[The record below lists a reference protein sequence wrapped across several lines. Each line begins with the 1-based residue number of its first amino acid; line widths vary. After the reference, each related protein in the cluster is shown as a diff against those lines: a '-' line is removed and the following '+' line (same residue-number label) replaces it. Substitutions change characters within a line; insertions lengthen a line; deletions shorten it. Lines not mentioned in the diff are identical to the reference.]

1 MIRELKHLFYKV
13 RLRELGLFI
22 SENRRFQ
29 GDLIASFIAF
39 QYLTGVLNRRKT
51 NFLDGLIVVG
61 QERMVL
67 IKERGDLG

>member
-1 MIRELKHLFYKV
+1 M
-13 RLRELGLFI
+13 FI
-22 SENRRFQ
+22 SENRR
-29 GDLIASFIAF
+29 DLIASFIAF

-67 IKERGDLG
+67 NKERGDLG

>member
-22 SENRRFQ
+22 SENRR
-29 GDLIASFIAF
+29 DLIASFIAF

-67 IKERGDLG
+67 NKERGDLG